1 MSILDEFN
9 QVFGRPR
16 SSWTKAQWEQV
27 AIELAARIDIST
39 SKTSLRGR
47 PRHNAD
53 TTTNGLI
60 KDGQGKWVVPA
71 QQNYQSLANQVKDR
85 LQKSRA
91 NGQSMTI
98 KQAVLVELKEA
109 IRRHNT
115 AKPEQRGERNS
126 ELRESRANEMLE
138 TAYTEVRK
146 ILRVWK
152 KAEKK

>member
-1 MSILDEFN
+1 
-9 QVFGRPR
+9 
-16 SSWTKAQWEQV
+16 
-27 AIELAARIDIST
+27 
-39 SKTSLRGR
+39 
-47 PRHNAD
+47 
-53 TTTNGLI
+53 
-60 KDGQGKWVVPA
+60 
-71 QQNYQSLANQVKDR
+71 
-85 LQKSRA
+85 
-91 NGQSMTI
+91 MTI